1 MNCEKNII
9 NKIMDESFL
18 KKIDFIGVSP
28 RIFYKGDFRYK
39 TSIGGFLSLG
49 LLIFVLIISSYFFY
63 IFISRKSF
71 TIYENIVTISR
82 TKKVYS
88 KEDFSIIVLDK
99 YYRKIENSSK
109 IYSIYA
115 DIWTDKRYKENGTL
129 YSKTEI
135 FPISIEKCN
144 ISTYENY
151 DLWKN
156 EKLINDSICFSEES
170 IKNNINSTGV
180 YGETGNTGIVFWISL
195 CTNNTFKNDCYPFEK
210 SKEILDNVFIYVKL
224 LDVYFNHN
232 NLKNNAVPYIR
243 SDLIQA
249 SSSIY
254 KREWYLFQEVE
265 YMSDEGILFFNHKK
279 KNLTTLSSTYNS
291 IDDRH
296 NPTVN
301 NSFFALSLNMD
312 GTKKIINRKYYKIQD
327 LFSDINGL
335 FQLGYIIV
343 FCLNYI
349 YCYNRMNENIINENI
364 CNYIEHN
371 ESNIV
376 SKHYTLNGTYSL
388 LLNGNQGNTQLTY
401 NQKTSSHFNKCK
413 ENQKNNFFSSIILN
427 HKSIKGNNNKEST
440 IISQNCKKKI
450 FHKNDNHKF
459 KFNLSFLESFNVQL
473 IFCPKNL
480 IFSKSRNL
488 RNFAIIEEIIL
499 NQIEVNN
506 LIQKINL
513 IDKFDISFFSNENRN
528 IFHHCFNPLTKIFI
542 KNNINQNISFK
553 KKHEKENETNILKEI
568 INKEFVDKINIDR
581 NSIII

>member
-1 MNCEKNII
+1 MN
-9 NKIMDESFL
+9 ESFL
-18 KKIDFIGVSP
+18 KKFDFIGVSP

-82 TKKVYS
+82 AKKVYS
-88 KEDFSIIVLDK
+88 KEDFSIIILDK

-180 YGETGNTGIVFWISL
+180 YGETGYTGIVFWITL
-195 CTNNTFKNDCYPFEK
+195 CTNNTLKNDCYPFEK

-232 NLKNNAVPYIR
+232 NFKNNAIPYIR
-243 SDLIQA
+243 SDLFQA

-291 IDDRH
+291 IDDRN

-450 FHKNDNHKF
+450 FHKNDSHKF

-553 KKHEKENETNILKEI
+553 KKHVKENETNILKEI
-568 INKEFVDKINIDR
+568 IIKEFVDKINIDR